1 MNFQTVTLK
10 VKTNV
15 FRSLSHQ
22 SPENHF
28 NQKIFGESWQARF
41 GDGDGSL
48 SRSLLTHSYT
58 HTHTCQHTYAR
69 YTHAHANTHMPDTH
83 THMPAQSHI
92 ISTVH
97 THTHSQ
103 ALTLTQTHPNT
114 ETQTHWHCFISLA
127 YEDSFFLV
135 HKHTHPH
142 VLTHTHTI
150 SFVSPFVSLSFAPT
164 RTDAHTY
171 TKRRQSNS
179 HVFAMCRIPLKP
191 HLQSLHGWETQQK
204 MPRHDRLGR
213 ANVKL
218 KRKETTAIHN
228 RMNRAFGGSGAYS

>member
-1 MNFQTVTLK
+1 
-10 VKTNV
+10 
-15 FRSLSHQ
+15 
-22 SPENHF
+22 
-28 NQKIFGESWQARF
+28 
-41 GDGDGSL
+41 
-48 SRSLLTHSYT
+48 
-58 HTHTCQHTYAR
+58 
-69 YTHAHANTHMPDTH
+69 MPDTH

-97 THTHSQ
+97 THTH
-103 ALTLTQTHPNT
+103 
-114 ETQTHWHCFISLA
+114 I
-127 YEDSFFLV
+127 
-135 HKHTHPH
+135 HKHSRLHKHIPTLKHRHTRIVLSHLLMKTVSFLSTNTPTHTYSH
-142 VLTHTHTI
+142 THTHTI
-150 SFVSPFVSLSFAPT
+150 SFVSLFVSLSFAHTHT
-164 RTDAHTY
+164 RTHTH

-218 KRKETTAIHN
+218 KWKETTAIHN